1 MLDWKLTSDI
11 PIQSIIGFAYQDIKN
26 SITQKADLIFLSNKL
41 FFYLNAYSQFNTG
54 FYVERYVN
62 NQINSYKGF
71 RIGPQLG
78 FNYLKDFI
86 LRAEYRLLFH
96 ISEIVEDL
104 STEHWIRLLS
114 GKLLSS
120 EWSAFLLVDYNL
132 RNINTESDTSLYYS
146 VIDSENHIYLK
157 LAYEPTENLEFSFK
171 AGYFNENYLIN
182 NASLEG
188 WNFTLG
194 FSFNN

>member
-1 MLDWKLTSDI
+1 M
-11 PIQSIIGFAYQDIKN
+11 
-26 SITQKADLIFLSNKL
+26 
-41 FFYLNAYSQFNTG
+41 
-54 FYVERYVN
+54 
-62 NQINSYKGF
+62 
-71 RIGPQLG
+71 
-78 FNYLKDFI
+78 
-86 LRAEYRLLFH
+86 LLFH
-96 ISEIVEDL
+96 ISEIVKDL